1 MLNEPVQVIVAA
13 YPDPRGA
20 RKALRRLR
28 ATQTP
33 ALVGIVDAAA
43 VGSDGGGAVVVRE
56 AAMQGSRGFALSGI
70 VGAVVALL
78 AGPDGKAS
86 FGEAAA
92 DRAALL
98 VESGFSGDT
107 LAGAGGALA
116 AEGSAL
122 VVAAETDWAGAVL
135 RDAKRGA
142 ASLVSAELE
151 GDVAARLGEA
161 GGMVYVAGAAPRR
174 RSGPG
179 RIPSSRSRRGGSFSR
194 PGSPHPN
201 GTGSRAARRP
211 AVKPGAPLLAG
222 SAPAGGEA
230 RPTGPATVR

>member
-43 VGSDGGGAVVVRE
+43 VGSDGGGALVVRE

-78 AGPDGKAS
+78 AGPESAAS
-86 FGEAAA
+86 LGEAAGE
-92 DRAALL
+92 RAAVL
-98 VESGFSGDT
+98 VESGFSGDA
-107 LAGAGGALA
+107 LAGAGESLA
-116 AEGSAL
+116 AGGSAL
-122 VVAAETDWAGAVL
+122 VVAAEPDWAHAVL
-135 RDAKRGA
+135 RDTRRGA
-142 ASLVSAELE
+142 VSLVSAELQ

-161 GGMVYVAGAAPRR
+161 GGMVYVAGTVPRR

-179 RIPSSRSRRGGSFSR
+179 RVPSTRSRRGGARSR
-194 PGSPHPN
+194 PGSAHK
-201 GTGSRAARRP
+201 GSRAAPRRAAKP
-211 AVKPGAPLLAG
+211 AAPLLAG
-222 SAPAGGEA
+222 AAPASGEA
-230 RPTGPATVR
+230 HATGPATVR